1 MIIVGKSGSGK
12 SSLLNILGTVD
23 HPTRGELLLSG
34 LLFNDKTKDRL
45 VSQIRLQ
52 SIGFVFQSF
61 NLIPGMTAAQ
71 NVELPLILKGELN
84 RAQRRQAVNELLQRV
99 SMSDRAS
106 HYPSQLSGGEQQR
119 ISIARG
125 LANTWIWIV
134 PSNDRPDM
142 LLLDEPTGDLDT
154 LNTIRI
160 MNLLVELNNMG
171 PTLVMVTHD
180 MMLPSIATR
189 VVVMSDGRVNNII
202 TNDDSVRYAALQKLN
217 EGIEDLSVANR

>member
-171 PTLVMVTHD
+171 TTLAMVTHD

-202 TNDDSVRYAALQKLN
+202 TNDDSVRYAAPQKLN

>member
-134 PSNDRPDM
+134 TSNDRPDM

-171 PTLVMVTHD
+171 TTLVMVTHD

>member
-160 MNLLVELNNMG
+160 MNLRVELNNMG
-171 PTLVMVTHD
+171 TTLVMVTHD

>member
-23 HPTRGELLLSG
+23 HPTRGELLISG

-125 LANTWIWIV
+125 LANTWI
-134 PSNDRPDM
+134 
-142 LLLDEPTGDLDT
+142 
-154 LNTIRI
+154 
-160 MNLLVELNNMG
+160 
-171 PTLVMVTHD
+171 
-180 MMLPSIATR
+180 
-189 VVVMSDGRVNNII
+189 
-202 TNDDSVRYAALQKLN
+202 
-217 EGIEDLSVANR
+217 

>member
-1 MIIVGKSGSGK
+1 M
-12 SSLLNILGTVD
+12 
-23 HPTRGELLLSG
+23 
-34 LLFNDKTKDRL
+34 

-125 LANTWIWIV
+125 LANTLALFLRYY
-134 PSNDRPDM
+134 SRPDM

-171 PTLVMVTHD
+171 TTLVMVTHD

-217 EGIEDLSVANR
+217 EGIEDLSVGNHVFS